1 MAGRTATKANGVK
14 DVAAEA
20 AAKAAGSDFESLKGD
35 IAQLQKDLQSLASN
49 SGKYIRERTSKE
61 YDRGV
66 KVSKD
71 YATKAGD
78 EAEKARDYIED
89 KVRENPLASIGIA
102 FGTGVLLAM
111 LKRK

>member
-1 MAGRTATKANGVK
+1 MAGRTVAKANGAK
-14 DVAAEA
+14 EVAADA
-20 AAKAAGSDFESLKGD
+20 AAKAAGSDFESLKDDVAKLRSD
-35 IAQLQKDLQSLASN
+35 IQSLASN

-66 KVSKD
+66 QVSKE
-71 YATKAGD
+71 YADKASS

>member
-1 MAGRTATKANGVK
+1 MAGRTATKTNGVK
-14 DVAAEA
+14 DVTANA
-20 AAKAAGSDFESLKGD
+20 AAKAAESDFESLKDDVAKLRSD
-35 IAQLQKDLQSLASN
+35 IQSLASN

-66 KVSKD
+66 QVSKE
-71 YATKAGD
+71 YADKAGG

-89 KVRENPLASIGIA
+89 KVRSNPIASIGIA
-102 FGTGVLLAM
+102 FGSGVLLAM